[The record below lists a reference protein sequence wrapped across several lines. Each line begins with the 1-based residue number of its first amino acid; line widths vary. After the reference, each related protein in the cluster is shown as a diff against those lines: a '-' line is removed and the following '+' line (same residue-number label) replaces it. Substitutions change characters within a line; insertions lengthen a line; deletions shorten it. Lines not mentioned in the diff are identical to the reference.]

1 MQTVSL
7 FDVNCMWIGPH
18 LPQLEQACLLA
29 MLKHGHKVNLFTYAK
44 LDNVPSGIEIC
55 DIREILPEE
64 CIFRHRKTGSP
75 SLTADMFR
83 YQMLRKS
90 LGIWLDTDVLLLQ
103 PLQIT
108 KQQVYG
114 LQSHNFANNAILY
127 LPSGSPVLDS
137 LCAFSED
144 PYPVPPWFPAW
155 QRSIL
160 SVRKNIGM
168 PKHVRQMSWGVFGPQ
183 ALTYFAKKHAQMKFA
198 RAAHVFYPIPFEQAH
213 GPFMESYDT
222 ESRIRPDTFA
232 LHLWSHRLRKP
243 SRLRPDNPVGKLVV
257 DPNCYIAKFA
267 KAELGIRLHTED

>member
-1 MQTVSL
+1 MQTVPL
-7 FDVNCMWIGPH
+7 FDINCMWIGPH
-18 LPQLEQACLLA
+18 IPQLEQACLLA

-44 LDNVPSGIEIC
+44 PDNVSSGINVY
-55 DIREILPEE
+55 DAREILPEE
-64 CIFRHRKTGSP
+64 CIFRHQKTGSP

-114 LQSHNFANNAILY
+114 LQSHDFANNAVLY

-137 LCAFSED
+137 LCAFAEE

-160 SVRKNIGM
+160 SLRKNIGM

-183 ALTYFAKKHAQMKFA
+183 ALTHFAKKHAQMKFA
-198 RAAHVFYPIPFEQAH
+198 RAAHVFYPVPFEQAH
-213 GPFMESYDT
+213 GPFMENYDT
-222 ESRIRPDTFA
+222 EARIRKDTIA
-232 LHLWSHRLRKP
+232 LHLWGHRLRKP
-243 SRLRPDNPVGKLVV
+243 SSLRPGNPVGKLVV
-257 DPNCYIAKFA
+257 DPECYVAKFA
-267 KAELGIRLHTED
+267 KAELSMRLHSEA